1 MSKYR
6 LNTKGEE
13 ITGNWETPK
22 KTKYAIKT
30 ESTNTILRINHLNIE
45 DMGEY
50 SLQATN
56 QDKFDM
62 LNFTLDV
69 LGIFIFN
76 NRREKLF
83 IIFIVFY

>member
-1 MSKYR
+1 
-6 LNTKGEE
+6 
-13 ITGNWETPK
+13 
-22 KTKYAIKT
+22 
-30 ESTNTILRINHLNIE
+30 
-45 DMGEY
+45 MGEY

-69 LGIFIFN
+69 LGIFVFN